1 MVGEFQFRNL
11 ARGRDKMEDEYAQY
25 VATMLANKD
34 YAEHLTK
41 CIQKIVDAKPP
52 AKDDYTSGISDG
64 LDWAVRILVK
74 DKSAY

>member
-1 MVGEFQFRNL
+1 
-11 ARGRDKMEDEYAQY
+11 MEDEYAQY

-34 YAEHLTK
+34 YAEHLTR

>member
-1 MVGEFQFRNL
+1 MAGEYQFRNS

-41 CIQKIVDAKPP
+41 CIQKIVDARPG
-52 AKDDYTSGISDG
+52 AKDEYTQGVSDG